1 MIYIALMKKGI
12 GIEFMYNFILLVF
25 GLVVAMLLFAFYIA
39 DIWGRLFIAVVLLF
53 TSILMFIIKSEPMHN
68 FILYLDHS
76 GITNSIY
83 WIIYVLS
90 LPILILVTIPIR
102 NATIE
107 KSLTFKL
114 CTIAL
119 LMIIFTILALPMLAN
134 FVYKFYPY

>member
-1 MIYIALMKKGI
+1 MIYIVLMKKGI

-102 NATIE
+102 NATIG

>member
-1 MIYIALMKKGI
+1 MDHGLYLSLLPI
-12 GIEFMYNFILLVF
+12 GM
-25 GLVVAMLLFAFYIA
+25 LFALLMFVFVFIA
-39 DIWGRLFIAVVLLF
+39 DIWGKLFIAAIGLF
-53 TSILMFIIKSEPMHN
+53 TTICFFIIKSEPMHN

-83 WIIYVLS
+83 WIIYTLS

-102 NATIE
+102 NATIG

-119 LMIIFTILALPMLAN
+119 LMILFTILALPVLAN
-134 FVYKFYPY
+134 FAYRMYHI

>member
-1 MIYIALMKKGI
+1 M
-12 GIEFMYNFILLVF
+12 FIFVF
-25 GLVVAMLLFAFYIA
+25 IA
-39 DIWGRLFIAVVLLF
+39 DIWGKLFIASIGLF
-53 TSILMFIIKSEPMHN
+53 TTICFFIIKSEPMHN

-83 WIIYVLS
+83 WIIYALS

-102 NATIE
+102 NATIG

-119 LMIIFTILALPMLAN
+119 LMILFTILALPVLAN
-134 FVYKFYPY
+134 FAYKMYHL

>member
-1 MIYIALMKKGI
+1 MDYRLYLSLLPI
-12 GIEFMYNFILLVF
+12 GM
-25 GLVVAMLLFAFYIA
+25 LFALLMFVFVFIA
-39 DIWGRLFIAVVLLF
+39 DIWGKLFIAAIGVF
-53 TSILMFIIKSEPMHN
+53 TTICFFIIKSEPMHN

-83 WIIYVLS
+83 WIIYALS

-102 NATIE
+102 NATIG

-119 LMIIFTILALPMLAN
+119 LIILFTILALPVLAN
-134 FVYKFYPY
+134 FAYRMYHI